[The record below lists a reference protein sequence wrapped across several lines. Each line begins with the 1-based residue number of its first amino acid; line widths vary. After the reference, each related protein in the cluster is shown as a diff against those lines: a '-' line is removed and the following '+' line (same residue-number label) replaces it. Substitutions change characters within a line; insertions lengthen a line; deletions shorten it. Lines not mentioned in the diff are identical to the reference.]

1 MNFHEIIVMAIAIL
15 GIQAGVFKRPQPS
28 LDGTYVL
35 TMQKILNEGQPIV
48 PGFKLKSYGRVGE

>member
-15 GIQAGVFKRPQPS
+15 GIQAGVYKRPQPS

-35 TMQKILNEGQPIV
+35 SIQKILDQGQPIA
-48 PGFKLKSYGRVGE
+48 PGFKSKDAREIK